1 MRRTSLKGVP
11 APSKPKRSSQRSVLL
26 IGAGRM
32 GSALIKG
39 WIAAG
44 RFSPIHVVEP
54 APSAA
59 LKTLARKRAIVL
71 HAGLPQALPRLA
83 AVVLAIKPQVL
94 KGEDTLLKA
103 LGQAGALVLSIAAGV
118 GTPLLRQKVG
128 RGGPLVRAMP
138 NTPGAIGRGIT
149 VLCAGGKL
157 SPADRVL
164 AEALMAAL
172 GETLW
177 LRDEALMDAVTAVS
191 GSGPAYVFLMAE
203 VLAAAG
209 RAQGLDAGI
218 ADRLARA
225 TVSGAGALIAAD
237 ARPASELRKEVT
249 SPGGTTEAALKVLMG
264 FDGLEALMQRAV
276 DAATRRG
283 RELGKA

>member
-1 MRRTSLKGVP
+1 MRRTSLKGVR
-11 APSKPKRSSQRSVLL
+11 ASQARKRSVLL

-32 GSALIKG
+32 GAALIKG
-39 WIAAG
+39 WIAAR

-54 APSAA
+54 NPSAV
-59 LKTLARKRAIVL
+59 LKSLARKRGVIL
-71 HAGLPQALPRLA
+71 HTALPELPPQLA

-94 KGEDTLLKA
+94 KAEDKLLKT
-103 LGQAGALVLSIAAGV
+103 LGKSGALVLSIAAGI
-118 GTPLLRQKVG
+118 GTPLLRQRMG

-157 SPADRVL
+157 SAADRAL

-203 VLAAAG
+203 ALAAAG
-209 RAQGLDAGI
+209 RAQGLDSAT
-218 ADRLARA
+218 AERLARA

-237 ARPASELRKEVT
+237 ARPAPELRREVT
-249 SPGGTTEAALKVLMG
+249 SPGGTTEAALNVLMAKE
-264 FDGLEALMQRAV
+264 GLEPLMQRAV

-283 RELGKA
+283 RELGKV